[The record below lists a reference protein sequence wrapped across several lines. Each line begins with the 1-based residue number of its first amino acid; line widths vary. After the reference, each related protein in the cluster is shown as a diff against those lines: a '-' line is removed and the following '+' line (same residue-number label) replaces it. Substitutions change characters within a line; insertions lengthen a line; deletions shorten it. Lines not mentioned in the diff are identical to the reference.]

1 MWGGQSI
8 FDNVT
13 KDDLILAFFPCIYF
27 CCLSQMAFNWGYINY
42 QKLGVKEKTDKIL
55 ERSSNRE
62 KFFCLAVKMVAIAE
76 ERNLKLIME
85 NPWGEQTFLKNGNFV
100 KSPSVV
106 DMDRTRRGD
115 YFKKPTAYWFFGFE
129 PTNGN
134 TIQITP
140 MAKRKIVCKCK
151 KGLYAGICSEE
162 RSMISPDYARNFICD
177 FIIGKKQDIGQLSL
191 F

>member
-1 MWGGQSI
+1 M
-8 FDNVT
+8 
-13 KDDLILAFFPCIYF
+13 
-27 CCLSQMAFNWGYINY
+27 NWNY
-42 QKLGVKEKTDKIL
+42 VNYRALTIKQKTDKIL

-62 KFFCLAVKMVAIAE
+62 RFFGLAIKMVTIAE
-76 ERNLKLIME
+76 ERNLKLVME
-85 NPWGEQTFLKNGNFV
+85 NPWNEQTFLKNGNFV

-106 DMDRTRRGD
+106 DMNRTRRGD
-115 YFKKPTAYWFFGFE
+115 YFEKPTAYWFFGFQ
-129 PTNGN
+129 PTYGE

-140 MAKRKIVCKCK
+140 MAKRKIVQNCKS
-151 KGLYAGICSEE
+151 GLRAGLCSEE